1 MPVLW
6 RTYFRAFIPTFL
18 FYTIFLTLLSFLFR
32 FKELVFFLDSGASA
46 HSLCRFVL
54 FNIPFFFTLACPLS
68 AAISGY
74 LVSNR
79 LSQFGEWTALSTL
92 GIPKKLIL
100 LPPIIVGLHLFFIVF
115 AINADICPKYRLLG
129 KRIVLDA
136 IYQNPTLIFKH
147 FQPKN
152 YPIAV
157 CSIQKN
163 GQNDFSTVLVGGKKE
178 GEEHL
183 DLTILKNLSN
193 TTSVAGFQA
202 DAIFQI
208 IHQNEGKIITKM
220 GHSDIEGST
229 IPTQF
234 HFPKGYEEHIPIRA
248 NLSFTEFCRRICI
261 SLLPMMLFFLTTA
274 FGISKHRR
282 TQDKQLLICILVSI
296 SSYFCYLTV
305 RSSVEPNFWAYL
317 LIPFLSLPFTLN
329 RLKKELR

>member
-1 MPVLW
+1 MPVFW

-18 FYTIFLTLLSFLFR
+18 FYTLFLTLLSFLFR
-32 FKELVFFLDSGASA
+32 FKELVFFLDSGASIQ
-46 HSLCRFVL
+46 SLGKFIL
-54 FNIPFFFTLACPLS
+54 YNTPFFFTLACPLS

-92 GIPKKLIL
+92 GITRRWIL
-100 LPPIIVGLHLFFIVF
+100 LPPLIIGLHLFFIVF

-136 IYQNPTLIFKH
+136 IYQNPLLIFKH
-147 FQPKN
+147 FQPKT

-157 CSIQKN
+157 AGIQRD
-163 GQNDFSTVLVGGKKE
+163 GESEFSTILIGGKNQ

-183 DLTILKNLSN
+183 DLVVLKNLTLSA
-193 TTSVAGFQA
+193 SSEFQA
-202 DAIFQI
+202 EEILQI
-208 IHQNEGKIITKM
+208 MHQNGAKILTKLDH
-220 GHSDIEGST
+220 GNTAGSI
-229 IPTQF
+229 IPTTF

-248 NLSFTEFCRRICI
+248 QISATELSRRICI
-261 SLLPMMLFFLTTA
+261 SFLPMMLFFLTTA
-274 FGISKHRR
+274 YGITKHRR
-282 TQDKQLLICILVSI
+282 SQDKQLLVCVLVAL

-305 RSSVEPNFWAYL
+305 RSSIEPSFWAYL
-317 LIPFLSLPFTLN
+317 FLPFLSAPFTFY

>member
-1 MPVLW
+1 MPVFW

-32 FKELVFFLDSGASA
+32 FKELVFFLDSGASIQ
-46 HSLCRFVL
+46 SLGKFIL
-54 FNIPFFFTLACPLS
+54 YNTPFFFTLACPLS

-92 GIPKKLIL
+92 GITRRWIL
-100 LPPIIVGLHLFFIVF
+100 LPTLIIGLHLFFIVF

-136 IYQNPTLIFKH
+136 IYQNPLLIFKH
-147 FQPKN
+147 FQPKT

-157 CSIQKN
+157 SGIQKT
-163 GQNDFSTVLVGGKKE
+163 GENDFSTILVGGKNQ
-178 GEEHL
+178 GEDHL
-183 DLTILKNLSN
+183 DLIVLKNL
-193 TTSVAGFQA
+193 TKTAGSDFQA
-202 DAIFQI
+202 EEILQI
-208 IHQNEGKIITKM
+208 LHQNGGKIVTKL
-220 GHSDIEGST
+220 GHGNTIGSI
-229 IPTQF
+229 IPTTF

-248 NLSFTEFCRRICI
+248 NISLTELSRRICI
-261 SLLPMMLFFLTTA
+261 SFLPMMLFFLTTA
-274 FGISKHRR
+274 YGITKHRR
-282 TQDKQLLICILVSI
+282 YQDKQLLVCVLVAL

-305 RSSVEPNFWAYL
+305 RSSIEPSFWAYL
-317 LIPFLSLPFTLN
+317 LLPFISLPFTLY